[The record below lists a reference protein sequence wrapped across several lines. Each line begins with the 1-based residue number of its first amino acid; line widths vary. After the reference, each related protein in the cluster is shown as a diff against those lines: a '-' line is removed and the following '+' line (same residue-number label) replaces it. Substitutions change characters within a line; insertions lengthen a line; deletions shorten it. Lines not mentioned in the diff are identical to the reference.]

1 MKKSKLKVIKSP
13 SDSYSFSFASGYA
26 AVIGSYLIG
35 IIIAILVFLLFISHP
50 PEEGITAELIKE
62 ALWYAFA
69 SSIVLFL
76 MGIWQT
82 FKLKRIEKIMTLGEK
97 VDGEI
102 ISYYRIYIS
111 SGARTLYRK
120 PNHTVLHIK
129 FNYNGEYYCSV
140 NVGHKYPNKAIA
152 SHSCKLYIYGDY
164 IFPTDF
170 KLRTKGMPEIEFKEV
185 DQFFE
190 YH

>member
-1 MKKSKLKVIKSP
+1 MKKSKLIVIKRP
-13 SDSYSFSFASGYA
+13 SESYSFSFASGYA

-62 ALWYAFA
+62 ALLYAFA

-82 FKLKRIEKIMTLGEK
+82 FELKRIEKIMTLGEK

-102 ISYYRIYIS
+102 ISYCRMHIS
-111 SGARTLYRK
+111 NGAK
-120 PNHTVLHIK
+120 TVTTKSNYTILHIK
-129 FNYNGEYYCSV
+129 FNYNGEYYCAV
-140 NVGHKYPNKAIA
+140 NVGHRYPNKAIA

>member
-1 MKKSKLKVIKSP
+1 MKKSKLIVIKSP

-26 AVIGSYLIG
+26 AVIGAYLIG
-35 IIIAILVFLLFISHP
+35 TIIAFLVFFSFISPP
-50 PEEGITAELIKE
+50 PEEGLTVKDIKE

-140 NVGHKYPNKAIA
+140 NVGNKYPNKAIA